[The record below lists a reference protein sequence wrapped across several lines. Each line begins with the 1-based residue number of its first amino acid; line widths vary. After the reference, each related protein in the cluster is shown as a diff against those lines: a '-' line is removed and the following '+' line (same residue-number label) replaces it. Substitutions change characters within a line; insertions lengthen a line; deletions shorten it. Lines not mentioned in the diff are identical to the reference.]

1 MEDVGG
7 EGLLI
12 GVCVWGCRSMVPYS
26 QRHTTHRRIDNSPH
40 ITRPPRPPPSSSSPL
55 LQWDVWISRGNG
67 PEMEERAKKFVVDM
81 AVARL
86 EEGSDAQ
93 VMHMCM

>member
-1 MEDVGG
+1 VRVGASVDG
-7 EGLLI
+7 AVLT
-12 GVCVWGCRSMVPYS
+12 ST
-26 QRHTTHRRIDNSPH
+26 HHTHRRIDHPPH
-40 ITRPPRPPPSSSSPL
+40 ITRSPRPPLSSSSSL

-93 VMHMCM
+93 VIHIYM

>member
-1 MEDVGG
+1 M
-7 EGLLI
+7 
-12 GVCVWGCRSMVPYS
+12 
-26 QRHTTHRRIDNSPH
+26 
-40 ITRPPRPPPSSSSPL
+40 
-55 LQWDVWISRGNG
+55 WISRGNG

-93 VMHMCM
+93 VTHIYM

>member
-1 MEDVGG
+1 
-7 EGLLI
+7 
-12 GVCVWGCRSMVPYS
+12 MVPCRP
-26 QRHTTHRRIDNSPH
+26 QPHTVASTTLLTSPA
-40 ITRPPRPPPSSSSPL
+40 PPAPPPFSSSFSS
-55 LQWDVWISRGNG
+55 QWDVWISRGNG

-93 VMHMCM
+93 VIHIYM